1 MDVLIVYANSGR
13 GLQKDAR
20 ILEAALQRLGHQTR
34 QVQLPPTPVWRSR
47 LSAYRFKALKRFC
60 PGFLSKLFY
69 RTQVALLRL
78 LHRGQRADLVIHLEN
93 IWISQLAAGRH
104 HWLIP
109 NQEWFIESRGP
120 YLSFTNR
127 ILCKTQHAV
136 SIFSALHADTQY
148 LGFTGGEVSAQN
160 GSERKDYGLALHV
173 AGNSQFKGTQRVMA
187 CWQRHPE
194 WPELVV
200 VSQHLDTTP
209 AANIRVEKNLTNNE
223 LNTLW
228 AQAGFAVLPSEVEG
242 YGQVLAEAM
251 AYGCITITT
260 DAPPMNELVGKDRG
274 FLAHV
279 ERKLTFRLGTRYL
292 VSEQALEQSIQ
303 AAIDQPPATLAHMSR
318 LAIEWYSTNH
328 EQFLSRLE
336 SQLKDPVAP
345 PLDQSAQESP
355 ER

>member
-20 ILEAALQRLGHQTR
+20 IMEAALQRLGHQAR
-34 QVQLPPTPVWRSR
+34 QVQLPPTPLWRSR
-47 LSAYRFKALKRFC
+47 LSAYRFKALERLC

-69 RTQVALLRL
+69 RTQIALLRL
-78 LHRGQRADLVIHLEN
+78 LHTGQRADLVIHLEN
-93 IWISQLAAGRH
+93 LWISQLAAGRR

-120 YLSFTNR
+120 YLSFINR
-127 ILCKTQHAV
+127 ILCKTHHAV
-136 SIFSALHADTQY
+136 SIFSALHSDTRY
-148 LGFTGGEVSAQN
+148 LGFTGGEIGART
-160 GSERKDYGLALHV
+160 GLERKDYCLALHV
-173 AGNSQFKGTQRVMA
+173 AGNSQFKGTQRVIE
-187 CWQRHPE
+187 CWQKHPD
-194 WPELVV
+194 WPELVI
-200 VSQHLDTTP
+200 VSQHQDTSS
-209 AANIRVEKNLTNNE
+209 AANIRIEKSLTNTE

-242 YGQVLAEAM
+242 YGQVLAESM
-251 AYGCITITT
+251 ANGCITITT
-260 DAPPMNELVGKDRG
+260 DAPPMNELVGEDRG
-274 FLAHV
+274 ILAEV

-318 LAIEWYSTNH
+318 LAIEWYSINH

-336 SQLKDPVAP
+336 SQLKDLVAP

>member
-69 RTQVALLRL
+69 RSQIGLLRL
-78 LHRGQRADLVIHLEN
+78 LRPIQQADLVIHLEN
-93 IWISQLAAGRH
+93 VWISQLAAGRH

-127 ILCKTQHAV
+127 ILCKTHHAV
-136 SIFSALHADTQY
+136 SIFSALHADAQY
-148 LGFTGGEVSAQN
+148 LGFTGGEVSAQT
-160 GSERKDYGLALHV
+160 GSEKKDYRLVLHV

-279 ERKLTFRLGTRYL
+279 ERNLTFRLGTRYL
-292 VSEQALEQSIQ
+292 VSEQALERSIQ

-336 SQLKDPVAP
+336 SQLNDLIAP

-355 ER
+355 EK